1 MLYEELLNA
10 YLEEAAVESLL
21 QMKKE
26 VVLDRC
32 YQTLSAIRDI
42 LDDSRL
48 DDSACF
54 EKIERIVSV
63 YESFGVHTARHDFG

>member
-21 QMKKE
+21 QIKKE
-26 VVLDRC
+26 VILDRS
-32 YQTLSAIRDI
+32 YQALSAIRDI
-42 LDDSRL
+42 LDDSCL
-48 DDSACF
+48 DDCACF

-63 YESFGVHTARHDFG
+63 YESLGVHTTRHDFG